1 MEIDWKNDRLIRMGE
16 RHFAGFTLPTELKSQ
31 TVYDIYAMLNKK
43 RGSDKVSV
51 KIHTLQDVGR
61 MDWNPTPIDMEEQLI
76 SAF

>member
-1 MEIDWKNDRLIRMGE
+1 M
-16 RHFAGFTLPTELKSQ
+16 ELKSQ